1 MFRRTLS
8 GPTGRVSARPRRS
21 SVLAAGAL
29 AAACAVLAAT
39 ARPTS
44 AQDPASRVARLVP
57 SADRL
62 TVSVG
67 ERVDFTVRAVDAA
80 GNEVDVPLRIIGPR
94 DGVTVRDGTVE
105 GLAHGEYELV
115 ATVVVGSGSTAR
127 PASVRVPVVVE
138 WPAVT
143 DLALAADESAMFVG
157 TTIAHAVTARHADGS
172 VRPDADVRWSSSA
185 PSVATVDA
193 FGNVTGL
200 APGSATITASFDAAR
215 ATIEHE
221 VVAFPDVTLTLEGG
235 PDEARTGDVIHFDA
249 VVRDAS
255 GARRDDIPVTWSH
268 AYTPTEGM
276 LGVPATGQIRQDG
289 AYVADVPGIHT
300 VVASA
305 GPVSARHAFRALPR
319 DVVQELEVVGHGL
332 EDWYRTTDLWAF
344 EGMDGRDYV
353 ITGSKVS
360 GGYAF
365 FYDVTN
371 PAAITKIDS
380 IQVDARTVN
389 DVKVSPDGRYG
400 VLSREGATNRRNGL
414 VVVDLST
421 PSAPKV
427 ASVYEDGITGG
438 VHNMFA
444 TDDYL
449 YALSDGDKYVIID
462 MSDIY
467 APRYVSEYN
476 HPNSRVHDVWV
487 NDGIA
492 YSSEW
497 GTGVVVVDV
506 GNGRWGGS
514 PENPVFVTAFPTP
527 SGATHAAFPYFQ
539 ESTGKTYLFLGDEI
553 MNRRGL
559 AWAGYPRSMGSYSN
573 QYDPETG
580 TGGIPLVTRGYIQV
594 IDFTDPENPEM
605 VARYEVP
612 EFGTHNMW
620 VEDDKLYQ
628 AYYEGGLRVV
638 DVSGELM
645 GNLYTQG
652 REIAVFKSASPA
664 GYTPNATMVW
674 GAQPFKGHV
683 FFADTNSGL
692 WSVRLLPKDRPI
704 S

>member
-1 MFRRTLS
+1 MK
-8 GPTGRVSARPRRS
+8 RS
-21 SVLAAGAL
+21 LLALVVVLPL
-29 AAACAVLAAT
+29 FLPLHAAAQEAA
-39 ARPTS
+39 A
-44 AQDPASRVARLVP
+44 RVARLVP
-57 SADRL
+57 SVERV
-62 TVSVG
+62 TVAVG
-67 ERVDFTVRAVDAA
+67 ERAPFSVHAVDADGA
-80 GNEVDVPLRIIGPR
+80 TVDAPLRVIGPR
-94 DGVTVRDGTVE
+94 NAVSIDDGYVE
-105 GLAHGEYELV
+105 GLAQGEYEIV
-115 ATVVVGSGSTAR
+115 ATLVTAAGSGVQ
-127 PASVRVPVVVE
+127 PLSVRVPIVVAWPGIGELSVE
-138 WPAVT
+138 
-143 DLALAADESAMFVG
+143 AAPGSIFVG
-157 TTIAHAVTARHADGS
+157 TTLAHEATARHADGS
-172 VRPDADVRWSSSA
+172 RRPDPAIRWTSSD

-193 FGNVTGL
+193 FGNVTGR
-200 APGSATITASFDAAR
+200 AAGSATITASFGGRTASVHYDVGAL
-215 ATIEHE
+215 
-221 VVAFPDVTLTLEGG
+221 PDVTVTLEGG
-235 PDEARTGDVIHFDA
+235 PTEARTGDVLRFDA
-249 VVRDAS
+249 VVRDGS
-255 GARRDDIPVTWSH
+255 GRVRDDVPVSWSH

-276 LGVPATGQIRQDG
+276 LGVPATGQIADDG
-289 AYVADVPGIHT
+289 RYVADVPGIHT
-300 VVASA
+300 ITASVGSA
-305 GPVSARHAFRALPR
+305 SARHSFLATPR
-319 DVVQELEVVGHGL
+319 DVVQELEIVGHGA

-344 EGMDGRDYV
+344 EGVDGRDYV
-353 ITGSKVS
+353 VTGSKVS

-371 PAAITKIDS
+371 PGAPVKYDS

-389 DVKVSPDGRYG
+389 DVKVSPDGRYAA
-400 VLSREGATNRRNGL
+400 LSREGATTRRNGL
-414 VVVDLST
+414 VIVDLSH
-421 PSAPKV
+421 PRAPTV
-427 ASVYEDGITGG
+427 ASIYEDGITGG

-444 TDDYL
+444 ANEYL

-462 MSDIY
+462 MSDLS

-514 PENPVFVTAFPTP
+514 PENPVFVTSFATPT
-527 SGATHAAFPYFQ
+527 GATHAAFPYFS

-553 MNRRGL
+553 MNRGGL
-559 AWAGYPRSMGSYSN
+559 AWAGYPRSMGSYAD
-573 QYDPETG
+573 QYDPATG
-580 TGGIPLVTRGYIQV
+580 TGGIPLVTRGYIQIV
-594 IDFTDPENPEM
+594 DFTDPENPEM

-674 GAQPFKGHV
+674 GAQPHKGHV
-683 FFADTNSGL
+683 FFSDTNSGL
-692 WSVRLLPKDRPI
+692 WSVRLVPKGRPI

>member
-1 MFRRTLS
+1 MRSTFGLTAALALTLTAAVVAV
-8 GPTGRVSARPRRS
+8 P
-21 SVLAAGAL
+21 AGAQD
-29 AAACAVLAAT
+29 A
-39 ARPTS
+39 S
-44 AQDPASRVARLVP
+44 AGVARLVP
-57 SADRL
+57 SAERL
-62 TVSVG
+62 TVAVG
-67 ERVDFTVRAVDAA
+67 ERIPFSVSAVDGSGRAVDAP
-80 GNEVDVPLRIIGPR
+80 VRVIGPR
-94 DGVTVRDGTVE
+94 NAVQVGDGYVE
-105 GLAHGEYELV
+105 GLTQGEHEIV
-115 ATVVVGSGSTAR
+115 ATLVVGAGSTSE
-127 PASVRVPVVVE
+127 PLTVRVPVVVT
-138 WPAVT
+138 WPAVSEMSVT
-143 DLALAADESAMFVG
+143 ASHPRLFVG
-157 TTIAHAVTARHADGS
+157 TTVTLQAVARHADGS
-172 VRPDADVRWSSSA
+172 HRPDPAVTWTSSDA
-185 PSVATVDA
+185 SVATVDA
-193 FGNVTGL
+193 FGHVTGVR
-200 APGSATITASFDAAR
+200 PGEVTVTASFEGALAR
-215 ATIEHE
+215 VEHLVEAMPE
-221 VVAFPDVTLTLEGG
+221 VTVRLEGG
-235 PDEARTGDVIHFDA
+235 PEQARTGDVVRLQA
-249 VVRDAS
+249 VVTDDA
-255 GARRDDIPVTWSH
+255 GVRRDDLPVSWS
-268 AYTPTEGM
+268 ASYAATEGM
-276 LGVPATGQIRQDG
+276 LGVAATGQIRQDG

-300 VVASA
+300 VTASVGSA
-305 GPVSARHAFRALPR
+305 SARHAYRAVPR
-319 DVVQELEVVGHGL
+319 DVVQELEIVGHGA

-344 EGMDGRDYV
+344 EGVDGRDYV

-360 GGYAF
+360 GGFAF

-389 DVKVSPDGRYG
+389 DVKASPDGRYA

-414 VVVDLST
+414 VIVDLST
-421 PSAPKV
+421 PSQPSV
-427 ASVYEDGITGG
+427 ATVYEEGITGG

-462 MSDIY
+462 MTDIY

-476 HPNSRVHDVWV
+476 HPNSRLHDVWV
-487 NDGIA
+487 NDGLA

-514 PENPVFVTAFPTP
+514 VENPVFVTAFPTP
-527 SGATHAAFPYFQ
+527 SGATHAAFPYLQ

-559 AWAGYPRSMGSYSN
+559 AWAGYPRSMGSYAD
-573 QYDPETG
+573 QYDPESG
-580 TGGIPLVTRGYIQV
+580 TGGIPLVTRGYIQIV
-594 IDFTDPENPEM
+594 DFTDPENPEM

-620 VEDDKLYQ
+620 IEDDKLYQ

-664 GYTPNATMVW
+664 RYTPNATMVW
-674 GAQPFKGHV
+674 GAQPHKGHV
-683 FFADTNSGL
+683 FFSDTNSGL
-692 WSVRLLPKDRPI
+692 WAVRLLPKTRPV